1 MVKLVGLRHKKDVQH
16 LVNSKCVP
24 ILIYGLEACPLN
36 SADKKSLDFALNRF
50 LFKLFKTSNKDVV
63 DECSWYFGFYSASDR
78 IARFSVRFINRF
90 NYSDNLLC
98 QLVKDY

>member
-1 MVKLVGLRHKKDVQH
+1 M
-16 LVNSKCVP
+16 
-24 ILIYGLEACPLN
+24 N

-63 DECSWYFGFYSASDR
+63 DECSLYFGFNSASDR
-78 IARFSVRFINRF
+78 IARFSVRFITRF
-90 NYSDNLLC
+90 NNSDNLLC

>member
-1 MVKLVGLRHKKDVQH
+1 MIVSLEDVVLH

-36 SADKKSLDFALNRF
+36 NADKKSLDFALNRF
-50 LFKLFKTSNKDVV
+50 LFKLFKTNNKDVV

-78 IARFSVRFINRF
+78 IAKFSVRFIDRF
-90 NYSDNLLC
+90 INSDNLLC
-98 QLVKDY
+98 QIVKDY